1 MNAQE
6 ILELIRAGY
15 TKAEIEALE
24 TPAAAPD
31 PKDNKDT
38 EPAKTPAAAP
48 DPEGSAAPEPA
59 AQPENN
65 AGQDVLKTAELLR
78 GAMEQFTKQL
88 QSFNVATASQG
99 AAAQPE
105 TLDDIMAKIINPP
118 GLKGGK

>member
-24 TPAAAPD
+24 TPAP
-31 PKDNKDT
+31 
-38 EPAKTPAAAP
+38 AP
-48 DPEGSAAPEPA
+48 DPEDKKDPEPA
-59 AQPENN
+59 PAPDPNDKKDPEPAPQPENN

-88 QSFNVATASQG
+88 QSFNVATAFQG
-99 AAAQPE
+99 AAATPE
-105 TLDDIMAKIINPP
+105 TMDDIMAKIINPP
-118 GLKGGK
+118 GLNTGGKK